1 MVRVQMEWVEVSPE
15 TEWVQEL
22 AEVDHML
29 TVQEKMENRT
39 EVNPMVDSLVV
50 EGDNKKEEI
59 PTMIMQRALRV
70 KVVEEL
76 FVLSGVGVGLFQV
89 LE

>member
-50 EGDNKKEEI
+50 EGDVITVVVPQE
-59 PTMIMQRALRV
+59 M
-70 KVVEEL
+70 VEEEL
-76 FVLSGVGVGLFQV
+76 LELSGEKTEHFPLKM
-89 LE
+89 